1 VVGGLGA
8 GVGFEV
14 GGGVGAGVG
23 SEVGGGVGVGG
34 VGMVGIGVVGIGV
47 GGGVVGGG
55 VVGGG
60 VVGGGVVG
68 AVGFPLSRIVT
79 SAQFQNCSGN
89 LTPVGSGGPHA
100 GKFGPR
106 SQPSSSRP
114 KSGFL

>member
-14 GGGVGAGVG
+14 GGGLGAGVG

-60 VVGGGVVG
+60 GVGGGVVG

-106 SQPSSSRP
+106 SQPSSCRP

>member
-8 GVGFEV
+8 GVGFDV
-14 GGGVGAGVG
+14 GGGV
-23 SEVGGGVGVGG
+23 EVGG
-34 VGMVGIGVVGIGV
+34 VGMVGIGVVGIG
-47 GGGVVGGG
+47 
-55 VVGGG
+55 
-60 VVGGGVVG
+60 VGGGVVG

-106 SQPSSSRP
+106 SHPSSHRP